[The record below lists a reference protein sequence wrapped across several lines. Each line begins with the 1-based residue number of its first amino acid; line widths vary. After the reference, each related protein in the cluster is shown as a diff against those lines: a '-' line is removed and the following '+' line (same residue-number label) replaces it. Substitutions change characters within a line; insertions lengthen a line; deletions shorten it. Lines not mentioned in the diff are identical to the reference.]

1 MAEQVKQPMSLS
13 GLTSLDLRQVNP
25 AEADPEMVEKYRE
38 SLDQY
43 KTALE
48 QRYAQPNLFKMSE
61 AFLKPQ
67 LGGFSASLGSAMGT
81 LGDTAEQQ
89 RAMQIPIAEM
99 QTRITQADILLGQKN
114 KQNEIYQAW
123 RKSGKP
129 MDADTYSRIVS
140 LGAETEIAK
149 AAQKFYEGA
158 EKGLAMSVAATKE
171 MGNDP
176 AQQLQAWTKFQL
188 DPNADQSKIQEKQ
201 DAFLK
206 VIEKSKPPQTE
217 QAEWDAMSRYQKMEH
232 ASEYAKDQRKLG
244 MNAEDLMRQQANSAP
259 ERLALLRSIRDLALG
274 EGIPDS
280 KDSKGNVING
290 QQQMG
295 AVLNFFGGDN
305 PIEAIARAAADGK
318 LLNGKLEGFDK
329 YAIQVGLSEAA
340 KNKFQV
346 LVKELANNQVAMRNS
361 SLSPTD
367 AFGQLQQLAS
377 PNIGN
382 SQNALVTIIDLLGH
396 AEKNSQEKYRYA
408 KEKRLPYG
416 QLEVDPEYNALRGRY
431 ADEHVKIATGNP
443 LMTPPS
449 WYDPSYGNVSK
460 KNEPTPPAATN
471 TKPASAPAGSSRPNE
486 RTINGQTYVRQA
498 DGSYKLKEQ

>member
-1 MAEQVKQPMSLS
+1 MAEQVKQPMSIS

-25 AEADPEMVEKYRE
+25 AEADPEMVGKYRE

-81 LGDTAEQQ
+81 LGENIEQQ

-123 RKSGKP
+123 RQSGKP
-129 MDADTYSRIVS
+129 MDADTYSRIAS
-140 LGAETEIAK
+140 LGPETEISK
-149 AAQKFYEGA
+149 ASQKFYEGA
-158 EKGLAMSVAATKE
+158 KEGLGMTIAATKA
-171 MGNDP
+171 MGEDP
-176 AQQLQAWTKFQL
+176 MMKLQRWTEFQL
-188 DPNADQSKIQEKQ
+188 GPDADSSKGKAQQ

-206 VIEKSKPPQTE
+206 AVEESKPPQTD
-217 QAEWDAMSRYQKMEH
+217 QTQWNAMSRYDKMDA
-232 ASEYAKDQRKLG
+232 ASTYAKSQREAG
-244 MNAEDLMRQQANSAP
+244 MTVEEQMRQQANSAP

-274 EGIPDS
+274 AGIPDS
-280 KDSKGNVING
+280 KDSKGTVLTG

-295 AVLNFFGGDN
+295 ALLNKFGGNN
-305 PIEAIARAAADGK
+305 PIETFARAAADGK
-318 LLNGKLEGFDK
+318 LGETFKDLDV
-329 YAIQVGLSEAA
+329 YARQIGMSEEA

-367 AFGQLQQLAS
+367 AFSQLQQSAS

-396 AEKNSQEKYRYA
+396 SEKNSQEKYRYA
-408 KEKRLPYG
+408 KEKKVPYG
-416 QLEVDPEYNALRGRY
+416 RLEIDPEYNALRSKY
-431 ADEHVKIATGNP
+431 AEEHVRIATGNP
-443 LMTPPS
+443 LMTAPS

-460 KNEPTPPAATN
+460 KKEATPAVIPAAPSASGAKTASPRI
-471 TKPASAPAGSSRPNE
+471 TLDAIRSAREAKP
-486 RTINGQTYVRQA
+486 
-498 DGSYKLKEQ
+498 